1 MELQWKWNR
10 SGQIRKMLKRQEKK
24 KKALLMGLIGV
35 EEKGHI
41 KEASQV
47 GDTVS

>member
-1 MELQWKWNR
+1 MD
-10 SGQIRKMLKRQEKK
+10 RQERCLRGRKK
-24 KKALLMGLIGV
+24 KNKQALLMDLIGV

-47 GDTVS
+47 GDTIS